1 MAASKKKPPRPEGRP
16 TLYHPEETPRIARK
30 IMGEGKTLGDLAEV
44 LGVHRSTMDEWRINH
59 PEFSAMIELGRIDAD
74 DRVERALYERAVGY
88 EHPEEKLLTVSQG
101 AGLPSV
107 VERHKVT
114 AHYPP
119 DPTALKFWLTN
130 RRRGR
135 WSERSQLDV
144 GGKLTLEQLLAKVS
158 EPSVPSGS
166 TPAPEAPQQ

>member
-1 MAASKKKPPRPEGRP
+1 VARI
-16 TLYHPEETPRIARK
+16 ET
-30 IMGEGKTLGDLAEV
+30 GNGKTLADLAKA
-44 LGVHRSTMDEWRINH
+44 LGVARSTVEEWIKIH
-59 PEFSAMIELGRIDAD
+59 PEFSAAIEQGRIDAD

-101 AGLPSV
+101 AGMPSV

-130 RRRGR
+130 RRRAR

-158 EPSVPSGS
+158 EPSVPSDS